1 MPPNKFYRWI
11 KFLDRIKYFYRGE
24 LTHETHSQALRELAD
39 PNALKRRKIKQMH
52 TTNNYVGTH
61 PDIVKFW
68 RIFHKDMEKRNIPIR
83 AFEFKRSHDRQNEL
97 YKEGRSFA
105 KGGMSAHNYGLAV
118 DVISTTKAWS
128 LSKKQWDLFI
138 AIGYE
143 AARKANIKIKNGS
156 EFKNLYDPAHWELLN
171 WKEIASPKIVVL
183 TEKQQE
189 NRARYLA
196 VKAQLKK

>member
-105 KGGMSAHNYGLAV
+105 KGAV
-118 DVISTTKAWS
+118 LRSGHRHVRARRPNLPRNTLHLRGARRERPPCRDGSRRGQPGPRAGH
-128 LSKKQWDLFI
+128 
-138 AIGYE
+138 A
-143 AARKANIKIKNGS
+143 AARRDARRQ
-156 EFKNLYDPAHWELLN
+156 PRPRAHH
-171 WKEIASPKIVVL
+171 AHRPPRG
-183 TEKQQE
+183 
-189 NRARYLA
+189 RAGPLRA
-196 VKAQLKK
+196 GKDHHG